1 MAELSPEKR
10 LLLAFVLT
18 VLVLLGWSTMMRK
31 LYPPPPSPPAGQ
43 TGSETGPAT
52 TTSTAE
58 PAPAAPRLAGAK
70 VEASPAAPLGVKQ
83 GTEERLITV
92 DTYTATIV
100 FSTRGAVIRSWR
112 LKNFR
117 DAAGEPVELVQG
129 RVTQLG
135 YPLALWPSAAVKPQE
150 ELQQTLSNALYVVT
164 PETAELK
171 APGEL
176 LFEWS
181 DGRLTA
187 RKRLRFPGGYRCEVA
202 SELSENGQPVA
213 HRLAWSGGFG
223 EHVGPAATSGPEA
236 QILVRTPREVV
247 RQPARVAGQTTGWLW
262 KSASPFPYRGEAAYA
277 GIEDQYFVALFL
289 PQRPQLEVSAWT
301 ASWTPQGTNQP
312 QSVGAVAVGATN
324 GTALG
329 LYVGPKAIDILEK
342 IEAAALAN
350 GARPELASEL
360 VDFGW
365 FWWVAKPL
373 FLLMKWMY
381 EHWIPN
387 YGWVIVVLTVLINV
401 ALFPLRWKSMES
413 AFKMQKVAPQIK
425 AIQERYKQ
433 YRFNDPRKQQMQQ
446 EIMAVYK
453 AQGINPFGGCL
464 PLLMQI
470 PFFYGFYM
478 VLAFSIEMRH
488 APWVL
493 WITDLSQKDPYYVL
507 PITMAVTM
515 FLSTRMTPMT
525 DPQQQRMMSVMMVVF
540 GFAFLT
546 VASGL
551 VLYWMV
557 SSTVGLGQ
565 QWWINRWQ
573 RAHQQAE
580 REAGRTGKKKKHP
593 DETPE

>member
-18 VLVLLGWSTMMRK
+18 VLVLLGWSATMRQ
-31 LYPPPPSPPAGQ
+31 LYPPPPSPPAGSAS
-43 TGSETGPAT
+43 SETVPAAT
-52 TTSTAE
+52 TPPAASASSASPAGVKGE
-58 PAPAAPRLAGAK
+58 APAA
-70 VEASPAAPLGVKQ
+70 APIGVKQ

-92 DTYTATIV
+92 DTETATIV
-100 FSTRGAVIRSWR
+100 FSTRGAVVRSWR

-117 DAAGEPVELVQG
+117 DTAGEPVELVQG
-129 RVTQLG
+129 RITRLG
-135 YPLALWPSAAVKPQE
+135 YPLEVSLSPAKAQLE
-150 ELQQTLSNALYVVT
+150 EVLNNALYVVA
-164 PETAELK
+164 PETSEMK

-176 LFEWS
+176 VFEWS
-181 DGRLTA
+181 DGQFAA
-187 RKRLRFPGGYRCEVA
+187 RKRLRFLGGYVCEVT
-202 SELSENGQPVA
+202 SEVAEAGQPVA
-213 HRLAWSGGFG
+213 HRLAWPGGFG
-223 EHVGPAATSGPEA
+223 EHVGPSGTSGPEA
-236 QILVRTPREVV
+236 QVLVRTPKGVQ
-247 RQPARVAGQTTGWLW
+247 RQPARIAGQTTGWLW
-262 KSASPFPYRGEAAYA
+262 KSPSPFPYSGEAAYA

-289 PQRPQLEVSAWT
+289 PQRAHLDVAAWT
-301 ASWTPQGTNQP
+301 ATWTLEGADKAQP
-312 QSVGAVAVGATN
+312 VGAVAVGAPN
-324 GTALG
+324 GTVLG
-329 LYVGPKAIDILEK
+329 LYVGPKVIDILER
-342 IEAAALAN
+342 IEAPALAS
-350 GARPELASEL
+350 GARPELAGEL

-365 FWWVAKPL
+365 FWWIAKPI

-387 YGWVIVVLTVLINV
+387 YGWVIVVLTVLINA

-446 EIMAVYK
+446 EIMAVYS
-453 AQGINPFGGCL
+453 AHGVNPFGGCL
-464 PLLMQI
+464 PLLLQI

-478 VLAFSIEMRH
+478 VLAISIEMRQ

-507 PITMAVTM
+507 PIIMAVTM
-515 FLSTRMTPMT
+515 FFSTRMTPMT
-525 DPQQQRMMSVMMVVF
+525 DPQQQRLMTVMMVVF
-540 GFAFLT
+540 AFAFLQ
-546 VASGL
+546 VSAGL

-580 REAGRTGKKKKHP
+580 RDAGRTGKKKKRP
-593 DETPE
+593 GEASE